1 MPEHDDL
8 KDFGVLN
15 AETHHET
22 SDVDVRGIL
31 WFVVIF
37 LAFAVVTHVLLY
49 FLFRYFT
56 HEFRNDVQP
65 KRTAITTPA
74 QMPQTPRLQPFPQ
87 KDQRGSEI
95 APYASTPVVDMVEMH
110 EAEELALKNPG
121 WVDKQKGI
129 VRIPIERAK
138 QLVVQRGGK
147 L

>member
-1 MPEHDDL
+1 MPEKDHYE
-8 KDFGVLN
+8 DFGVLN
-15 AETHHET
+15 PETHHET

-37 LAFAVVTHVLLY
+37 VAFAVVTHVLLY

-56 HEFRNDVQP
+56 HEFRGDIQP
-65 KRTAITTPA
+65 ARTAIKAPA
-74 QMPQTPRLQPFPQ
+74 AMPQTPRLQPFPQ
-87 KDQRGSEI
+87 KDQRGSAI

-110 EAEELALKNPG
+110 ESEEQALKNPG

>member
-15 AETHHET
+15 PETHHET
-22 SDVDVRGIL
+22 SDVDVSAIL

-37 LAFAVVTHVLLY
+37 LAFAVGTHLLLY
-49 FLFRYFT
+49 FLYQFFRS
-56 HEFRNDVQP
+56 EFRRDVQP
-65 KRTAITTPA
+65 ARTAIKAPA
-74 QMPQTPRLQPFPQ
+74 QMPQAPRLQPFQQ
-87 KDQRGSEI
+87 KDTP
-95 APYASTPVVDMVEMH
+95 PYASTPAIDMVEMH
-110 EAEELALKNPG
+110 ASEDEALKNPG
-121 WVDKQKGI
+121 WIDKQKGI